1 MHRTRGKVLGV
12 AVAIAATGLL
22 AACGDNDST
31 ATSTP
36 TLAPT
41 TTATSRPAAAPTSP
55 AETGHEGHESTP
67 APAPEQAPPAET
79 AAPER
84 PQPVPTNQVPPA
96 DTSNL
101 TEKDRKFLDAL
112 KAQGVNPSS
121 PDIALSIGS
130 YVCQGVA
137 AGASEADLTTFVNA
151 MAGSDP
157 SFDPA
162 KMPVEQ
168 AGQIY
173 IQTAKQNYC
182 Q

>member
-1 MHRTRGKVLGV
+1 MYRTRGKVFGV
-12 AVAIAATGLL
+12 VAAIAVSGLL

-36 TLAPT
+36 TLSSA
-41 TTATSRPAAAPTSP
+41 ATSAPQSASSIP
-55 AETGHEGHESTP
+55 E
-67 APAPEQAPPAET
+67 APAPEGEATGAPEGEPAPEPPAE
-79 AAPER
+79 PER
-84 PQPVPTNQVPPA
+84 PAPLPPQEVPAPEGGPVGDKEQ
-96 DTSNL
+96 
-101 TEKDRKFLDAL
+101 KFLDEL
-112 KAQGVNPSS
+112 GKQGVTPSS
-121 PDIALSIGS
+121 PDIALSIGN
-130 YVCQGVA
+130 YVCQGLAQGV
-137 AGASEADLTTFVNA
+137 SEESMSTFVNA

-173 IQTAKQNYC
+173 IDTAEQHYC

>member
-22 AACGDNDST
+22 AACGGNDST
-31 ATSTP
+31 ASSTP
-36 TLAPT
+36 TLSHT
-41 TTATSRPAAAPTSP
+41 TTATQAPAASSSAN
-55 AETGHEGHESTP
+55 ETGGQ
-67 APAPEQAPPAET
+67 APAPESTQQTSPEAE
-79 AAPER
+79 PER
-84 PQPVPTNQVPPA
+84 PQPVPTDAGPPA
-96 DTSNL
+96 DESNL
-101 TEKDRKFLDAL
+101 TDKDKKFLDAL
-112 KAQGVNPSS
+112 KTQGISTSS

-137 AGASEADLTTFVNA
+137 AGASEQDLTTFVNA

-162 KMPVEQ
+162 KMPVEK
-168 AGQIY
+168 AGKIY
-173 IQTAKQNYC
+173 LDTAKQTYC